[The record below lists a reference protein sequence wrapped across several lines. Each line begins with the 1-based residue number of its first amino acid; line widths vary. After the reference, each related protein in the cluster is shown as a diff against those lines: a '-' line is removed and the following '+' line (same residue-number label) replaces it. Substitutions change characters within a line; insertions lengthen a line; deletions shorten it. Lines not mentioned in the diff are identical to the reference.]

1 MDYKFLLHIVF
12 LMISNPAKA
21 WEEIR
26 MRPNIR
32 EVSFEYV
39 YPMIGFSA
47 LAVFLGSI
55 FERGWGSAED
65 YQYAMMHCAAVVV
78 SLFGAYFLSAY
89 LINKVRMRLLD
100 ERDDI
105 LLSQQFTGYSMTV
118 IFLLQILTGVLPDL
132 GIISMLLQFY
142 IIYIVW
148 EGSEKLLDVKD
159 DKRTA
164 LTIIAS
170 VILLVCPPLIRF
182 VFDKLNIFLN

>member
-1 MDYKFLLHIVF
+1 MDYKFLLHIAF

-21 WEEIR
+21 WEEVR

-47 LAVFLGSI
+47 LAVFLGAI

-100 ERDDI
+100 ERDDM

-142 IIYIVW
+142 LIYIVW